1 MSPSTHST
9 YKDGVTPESLA
20 IHLNAEPNLPGAE
33 DLNAL
38 AITGW
43 IVALG
48 LGLHPKELFRLA
60 PKVLEELR
68 AMDGITAEDASRH
81 QQRYPV
87 ELCTPKPIYVWNAGV
102 TLVEKAKNS
111 SPKRAIAKQ
120 KSAPEVVG
128 DMSVKSESHG
138 DPTGKSAVALVT
150 KVRASKEEVTK
161 HAVTGV
167 SENDEIGGV
176 KLEEEEEDSEEDPE
190 EAAKKTKRAKKA
202 AKRVRKLARVLESVK
217 PPVGKKE
224 VESEDDGDDS
234 DWSESRWSPSWA
246 SDHGEK

>member
-1 MSPSTHST
+1 M
-9 YKDGVTPESLA
+9 DGVTPESLA

-38 AITGW
+38 VITGW

-48 LGLHPKELFRLA
+48 LGLHPKELFHLA

-68 AMDGITAEDASRH
+68 LMDGITAEDAARH

-87 ELCTPKPIYVWNAGV
+87 KLCTPKPIYVWNAGV
-102 TLVEKAKNS
+102 SLVEKVKKS
-111 SPKRAIAKQ
+111 SPKKAIAKQ
-120 KSAPEVVG
+120 KSAREVVD

-138 DPTGKSAVALVT
+138 NITGKSAVALVS
-150 KVRASKEEVTK
+150 KVRASKKEVTK
-161 HAVTGV
+161 HAVTGMF
-167 SENDEIGGV
+167 EEDETGGV
-176 KLEEEEEDSEEDPE
+176 KLEEEEEEDSEEDPE

-202 AKRVRKLARVLESVK
+202 AKKARKLTRVLESVK

-234 DWSESRWSPSWA
+234 DWSESSWSPSWA
-246 SDHGEK
+246 SDHEEK